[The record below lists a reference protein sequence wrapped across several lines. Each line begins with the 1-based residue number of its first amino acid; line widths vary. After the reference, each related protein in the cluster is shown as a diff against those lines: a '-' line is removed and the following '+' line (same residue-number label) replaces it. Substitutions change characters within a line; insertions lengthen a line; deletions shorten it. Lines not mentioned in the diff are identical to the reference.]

1 VYGACAICTLVAIAL
16 GNYAP
21 WLVAVPGRAGD
32 FAPYLVAFAA
42 IEEVV
47 LSKIYE
53 ITRPGFVVI
62 VSARR
67 AFLQFLHHDHTQS
80 PLAGCCSVRSV
91 TIENVAA
98 CAMFYWAGGL
108 FRS

>member
-1 VYGACAICTLVAIAL
+1 LKDYASCFCT
-16 GNYAP
+16 
-21 WLVAVPGRAGD
+21 
-32 FAPYLVAFAA
+32 FAA

-47 LSKIYE
+47 LSKTYE
-53 ITRPGFVVI
+53 ITRPGCVVI
-62 VSARR
+62 ISARR

-80 PLAGCCSVRSV
+80 PLAGFCSGLGF

-98 CAMFYWAGGL
+98 CAMFYWANGL